1 MIPAFVTSCWCVQQD
16 LKNKDMTIKPENN
29 EMQGLG
35 QRAADRF
42 ASELPLHINGVDG
55 LTKNV
60 SATGVYFETTA
71 QAEPGSKVSFVV
83 EVMINGQNVNMVC
96 SGQVVRV
103 DHKDDK
109 VGVAVKL
116 TSSFFTDAVDT
127 GDEPEPDEDEDEL

>member
-1 MIPAFVTSCWCVQQD
+1 
-16 LKNKDMTIKPENN
+16 MTIKPENQ
-29 EMQGLG
+29 EIRGTG

-42 ASELPLHINGVDG
+42 VSELPLHMNGVDG

-71 QAEPGSKVSFVV
+71 LAEPGSKVSFVV
-83 EVMINGQNVNMVC
+83 EVLINGQNVNMVC
-96 SGQVVRV
+96 AGQVVRV

-116 TSSFFTDAVDT
+116 SSSFFTDAVDL
-127 GDEPEPDEDEDEL
+127 GDEPESDEDEF